1 VAVSEERE
9 AVTRALLARN
19 AAHHTTTGILLN
31 PIKWET
37 HSFPTSG
44 DRPQAILNRQIV
56 DQGDFLIG
64 IFGVRVG
71 TPTGNAQSGTIE
83 EIELFR
89 KAGKHVALYFS
100 TANVPRDADRDQLKA
115 LEEYQRECRKDTL
128 YATFT
133 SCTELQQLVSQHL
146 PKIVREVHES
156 LWAKHELDELAED
169 VRHIAGESMELLANT
184 GPAPE
189 PLTFH
194 VEVVGEFPDG
204 PMLRVTANR
213 NVTATR
219 LDYLDERDARLASE
233 TLDSGGMDFMIAL
246 NHGELTNISNMKP
259 HRFGGSIPIG
269 FRILLTDGSRTVERK
284 LPAALVPSFKPIN
297 GATTAFLKVL
307 G

>member
-1 VAVSEERE
+1 
-9 AVTRALLARN
+9 
-19 AAHHTTTGILLN
+19 
-31 PIKWET
+31 
-37 HSFPTSG
+37 
-44 DRPQAILNRQIV
+44 V

-115 LEEYQRECRKDTL
+115 LEEYQGERKKDTL
-128 YATFT
+128 YATFNT
-133 SCTELQQLVSQHL
+133 SNELQQLVSQHL

-156 LWAKHELDELAED
+156 LQAKHELDELAED
-169 VRHIAGESMELLANT
+169 VRHIAGESTELLAIA

-189 PLTFH
+189 PLKFH

-233 TLDSGGMDFMIAL
+233 TLDTGGMDFMVPL
-246 NHGELTNISNMKP
+246 NNRELTNISHMKP
-259 HRFGGSIPIG
+259 HKYGESIPIG
-269 FRILLTDGSRTVERK
+269 FRLFLIDGSQTIERT

-297 GATTAFLKVL
+297 GAPTAFFKVL